1 MIHGC
6 NDYTLHGSEID
17 YNWFLGWLEPLLD
30 RIATDPTIAVAPL
43 IPMINHATFSTQ
55 QTTAVI
61 TALGGFDI
69 EKVSFNWATITHR
82 LKDEHHSDAEP
93 IK

>member
-1 MIHGC
+1 M
-6 NDYTLHGSEID
+6 
-17 YNWFLGWLEPLLD
+17 LD

-61 TALGGFDI
+61 TSVGGFDI
-69 EKVSFNWATITHR
+69 EKVSFNWASIPQKF
-82 LKDEHHSDAEP
+82 KDEHHSDAEP